1 MKKIL
6 LTFLLISLMCVPA
19 FARGYYST
27 RSSGGYHSVRGYTRS
42 NGTYVAPHYQ
52 TNPNH
57 TKLDNWSTKGNYNP
71 FTGKAG
77 TVNP

>member
-6 LTFLLISLMCVPA
+6 LTFLLISLMCVPT
-19 FARGYYST
+19 FARGH
-27 RSSGGYHSVRGYTRS
+27 RSSSGYHYVRGYTRK
-42 NGTYVAPHYQ
+42 NGTYVQPHYQ
-52 TNPNH
+52 TNPNY
-57 TKLDNWSTKGNYNP
+57 TKLDNWSTKGNTNP